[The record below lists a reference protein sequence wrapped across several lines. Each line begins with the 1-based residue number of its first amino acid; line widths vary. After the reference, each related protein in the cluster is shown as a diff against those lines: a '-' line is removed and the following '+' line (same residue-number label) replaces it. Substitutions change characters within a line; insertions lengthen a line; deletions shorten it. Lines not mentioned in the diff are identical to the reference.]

1 MTVWSRRELLG
12 TCTAAGAAFL
22 VGGMVSEAQNLV
34 PAVKAVDHLLLGVA
48 DLDRGI
54 EWVEKRTGVRASIGG
69 SHPGVGTRN
78 ALLSLGGR
86 QYLEII
92 APDPAQTGYNFRTDV
107 RKLAE
112 PRLITWAAVTS
123 DIERL
128 AATVRDS
135 GREVFGPAD
144 GSRARPDG
152 SMLRWKTLGIIT
164 DLMQDGID
172 PVPFFIQWS
181 ADSVHPSEDSPGG
194 CELQSLVLESP
205 QQGALTDVLKSVG
218 IDASVRQS
226 STTAVRATIK
236 TSKGVVEL
244 G

>member
-1 MTVWSRRELLG
+1 RELLG

-34 PAVKAVDHLLLGVA
+34 PAVQAVDHLLLGVA

-123 DIERL
+123 DI
-128 AATVRDS
+128 
-135 GREVFGPAD
+135 
-144 GSRARPDG
+144 
-152 SMLRWKTLGIIT
+152 
-164 DLMQDGID
+164 
-172 PVPFFIQWS
+172 
-181 ADSVHPSEDSPGG
+181 
-194 CELQSLVLESP
+194 
-205 QQGALTDVLKSVG
+205 
-218 IDASVRQS
+218 
-226 STTAVRATIK
+226 
-236 TSKGVVEL
+236 
-244 G
+244 